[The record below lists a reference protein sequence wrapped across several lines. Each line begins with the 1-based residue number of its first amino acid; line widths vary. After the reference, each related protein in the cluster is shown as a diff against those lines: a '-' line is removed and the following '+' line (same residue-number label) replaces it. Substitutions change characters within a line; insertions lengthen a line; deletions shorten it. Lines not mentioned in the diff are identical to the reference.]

1 MHDQPPPELASFT
14 HTCARDADHGARAF
28 FQAMQQAFS
37 TTLAAPP
44 EARVGTLLTQAFDSF
59 DGNVAIQCED
69 EAPLACHRGCATC
82 CVLRVAATAPEVL
95 LVARFL
101 RAVAP
106 PLAARGIDLIGQIR
120 QADALTR
127 GMDEPARV
135 ALRLRCPF
143 IARGVCVIYKVRP
156 LACRS
161 HASHDVQACV
171 DAVAGRRSEPVPISQ
186 GHLMVRALVQ
196 NALQSALRDAALP
209 WGLYELNH
217 ALLLAL
223 DDEGSEAAW
232 LAGEDVLAP
241 AALHEVSADEMAQAF
256 EALKALS

>member
-1 MHDQPPPELASFT
+1 MQDQPVSELTTAP
-14 HTCARDADHGARAF
+14 HPAARDAESGARAF
-28 FQAMQQAFS
+28 FQAMQQALGA
-37 TTLAAPP
+37 TLATSP

-59 DGNVAIQCED
+59 DGNVAIQCEG
-69 EAPLACHRGCATC
+69 EAPLACQRGCASC

-106 PLAARGIDLIGQIR
+106 PLAQRGIDLIGQIR

-135 ALRLRCPF
+135 ALHQRCPF
-143 IARGVCVIYKVRP
+143 IAQGVCVIYKVRP

-161 HASHDVQACV
+161 HASHDVKACV
-171 DAVAGRRSEPVPISQ
+171 DAVAGRRSEPVPVSE

-232 LAGEDVLAP
+232 LAGQDVLAP
-241 AALHEVSADEMAQAF
+241 AALNEVSPEEMAQAF
-256 EALKALS
+256 DALKARL